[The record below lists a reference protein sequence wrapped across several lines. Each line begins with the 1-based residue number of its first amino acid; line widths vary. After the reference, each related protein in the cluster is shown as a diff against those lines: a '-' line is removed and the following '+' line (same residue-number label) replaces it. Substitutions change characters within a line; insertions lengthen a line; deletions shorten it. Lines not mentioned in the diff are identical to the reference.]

1 MQSVSRE
8 PEDSW
13 LSQPFCELD
22 HRDPETIQLDCP
34 IDCLRSVLSAKA
46 LCPLE
51 RACSARFTAPRTVRD
66 VVELHRRG
74 KLKEIRGL
82 VPRRIGEIDVCLIYI
97 GAMRSKDSA
106 HYKRA
111 AR

>member
-1 MQSVSRE
+1 MHRVSHE
-8 PEDSW
+8 TGDSW
-13 LSQPFCELD
+13 LSEPFCELD
-22 HRDPETIQLDCP
+22 HRAPETIQLDCP
-34 IDCLRSVLSAKA
+34 IDCLRSVLSANA

-74 KLKEIRGL
+74 MLTEIRGL
-82 VPRRIGEIDVCLIYI
+82 GQRRIGEIDVCLIYI
-97 GAMRSKDSA
+97 GALRIKDSA
-106 HYKRA
+106 HHKRA